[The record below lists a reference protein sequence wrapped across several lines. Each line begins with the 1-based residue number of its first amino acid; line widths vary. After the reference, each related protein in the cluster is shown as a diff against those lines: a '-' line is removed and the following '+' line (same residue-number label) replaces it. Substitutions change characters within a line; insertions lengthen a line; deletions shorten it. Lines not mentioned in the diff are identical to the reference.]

1 MPKGHVT
8 MLRRD
13 KLQLWPVSEVELG
26 LPPVQ
31 MRDSLKTIVQWSA
44 TFLVPEHPDLGRDGP
59 VCPFTRTSMDRGL
72 FYLSHLRTD
81 SNASLL
87 REAVSAF
94 REWYLDMAETLNEK
108 QRKFLTFL
116 IVLEDIDLTDS
127 RELDDLQRSLKDSF
141 VEQGLMIGQFHPKC
155 DQPGLWNDDFRPL
168 RSPIPLLA
176 IRIMVPGDLP
186 FLTGSDVHLAAYFA
200 RFAAGIPS
208 ELRIQLAIAMG
219 RDDSGDRVKIDGAR

>member
-1 MPKGHVT
+1 
-8 MLRRD
+8 
-13 KLQLWPVSEVELG
+13 
-26 LPPVQ
+26 
-31 MRDSLKTIVQWSA
+31 
-44 TFLVPEHPDLGRDGP
+44 
-59 VCPFTRTSMDRGL
+59 MDRGL

>member
-1 MPKGHVT
+1 
-8 MLRRD
+8 
-13 KLQLWPVSEVELG
+13 
-26 LPPVQ
+26 
-31 MRDSLKTIVQWSA
+31 
-44 TFLVPEHPDLGRDGP
+44 
-59 VCPFTRTSMDRGL
+59 
-72 FYLSHLRTD
+72 
-81 SNASLL
+81 
-87 REAVSAF
+87 
-94 REWYLDMAETLNEK
+94 
-108 QRKFLTFL
+108 
-116 IVLEDIDLTDS
+116 
-127 RELDDLQRSLKDSF
+127 
-141 VEQGLMIGQFHPKC
+141 MIGQFHPKC